1 MNLINKTV
9 RHRILGEGT
18 ITDIQDRVVFIRF
31 GEELKKFAFPDAFSK
46 HLNLEDK
53 KCKTYVDNL
62 LAEYNKE
69 AELLRKKEQ
78 QEIEKRRLHAKLPLN
93 DNSQAAFG
101 FIYNDRQKVLQ
112 DWTVTTGTYLSGSNF
127 GKPRVASDIYPNT
140 ACILTC
146 LDKGEPEENRYIWG
160 LFMVQDDFVG
170 SECTDGIIP
179 AHPDY
184 RLELSDERK
193 DRFLFWRYFEPPVAG
208 KKPSWGSK
216 EFRYVSNWKTA
227 HLLLDIYSVAQEPEK
242 QLSRDFFEYFCRLNK
257 FNSEVLISHL
267 QKKKNI
273 SGGYYVYP

>member
-1 MNLINKTV
+1 
-9 RHRILGEGT
+9 
-18 ITDIQDRVVFIRF
+18 
-31 GEELKKFAFPDAFSK
+31 
-46 HLNLEDK
+46 
-53 KCKTYVDNL
+53 
-62 LAEYNKE
+62 
-69 AELLRKKEQ
+69 
-78 QEIEKRRLHAKLPLN
+78 
-93 DNSQAAFG
+93 
-101 FIYNDRQKVLQ
+101 
-112 DWTVTTGTYLSGSNF
+112 
-127 GKPRVASDIYPNT
+127 
-140 ACILTC
+140 
-146 LDKGEPEENRYIWG
+146 
-160 LFMVQDDFVG
+160 MVQDDFVG

-267 QKKKNI
+267 QKKEYKRRLLCIPLRLCQGTRHKRQSNSEI
-273 SGGYYVYP
+273 PYRALPSKLI